1 MLFHMLCTLIV
12 ESQGTYKKIDVMR
25 PAVLHHDPES
35 LAPHDD
41 ERIDAANDIASLLC
55 MLRA

>member
-1 MLFHMLCTLIV
+1 MLCTLIV
-12 ESQGTYKKIDVMR
+12 ESQGTYKNYDVMH
-25 PAVLHHDPES
+25 PAVLHHDLDS
-35 LAPHDD
+35 LVPHDD